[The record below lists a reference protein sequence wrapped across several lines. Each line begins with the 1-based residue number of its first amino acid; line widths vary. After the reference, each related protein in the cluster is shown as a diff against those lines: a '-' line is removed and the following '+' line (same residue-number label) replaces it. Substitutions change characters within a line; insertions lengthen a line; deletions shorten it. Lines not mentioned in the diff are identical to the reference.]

1 MLYTF
6 LLLLMLHLCCYCC
19 CYCSALFVRFCCAM
33 KELGYKNLQEFG
45 LSLNW
50 SLCSRIFLILILN
63 YLGMFVYVVVKQLL
77 FNYKYDFL
85 SIKQS
90 SKNYFGKLVLIG
102 ITLSSLFFSLQMTI
116 SFSHEP
122 QLKNALIWNQYLICT
137 QQLQTNFLIW
147 TNLQCFLAR
156 MCSSTP
162 LVR

>member
-1 MLYTF
+1 
-6 LLLLMLHLCCYCC
+6 
-19 CYCSALFVRFCCAM
+19 M

-45 LSLNW
+45 LNLNW
-50 SLCSRIFLILILN
+50 SLCSRIFFLILILN

-122 QLKNALIWNQYLICT
+122 QLKNALI
-137 QQLQTNFLIW
+137 
-147 TNLQCFLAR
+147 
-156 MCSSTP
+156 
-162 LVR
+162 